1 MFRKMPFILLL
12 IAVLIILLDDLIS
25 LQIYQ
30 TLYAI
35 SLTIKSLI
43 ICVLPFII
51 FGLLFRAAIN
61 LSHNAT
67 RIISLILICVC
78 CSSFLALFLSH
89 FIGEWVYKFNLS
101 IFLPENTKGL
111 DAAWVFEFPKFISND
126 KAMFAGIILG
136 ILTSWNKLS
145 IINKFLIKT
154 SLKLEWLISKF
165 FKFFIYLIPLF
176 VAGFIA
182 KLQYDGVVCML
193 IKDYT
198 LIFVVIVLAE
208 FLYLLLAYFCI
219 NKFKIKQLLI
229 SLKNLLPAAISG
241 FSTMSSAASMP
252 LTIVGAEN
260 NAKFKDLVRSVIPA
274 TVNIHLV
281 GDCFTTPILAYAI
294 LKNYSMAQPFLL
306 DYVNFAFY
314 FIVAKFSVAAIP
326 GGGIIVMLPILES
339 YLGFNADMLSLITAL
354 YILFDPVNTC
364 VNILGNGAFAKMID
378 NVVYYLSKKRPSSWY
393 GFQK

>member
-1 MFRKMPFILLL
+1 MPFILLL
-12 IAVLIILLDDLIS
+12 IAAFIVLLDKFIPIS
-25 LQIYQ
+25 VCQY
-30 TLYAI
+30 LYAI
-35 SLTIKSLI
+35 SLAIKSLI
-43 ICVLPFII
+43 ICLLPFII

-61 LSHNAT
+61 LAHNAT

-78 CSSFLALFLSH
+78 CSSFLALFVSH
-89 FIGEWVYKFNLS
+89 FVGEMVYTFDLS
-101 IFLPENTKGL
+101 IFLPKNTNGL
-111 DAAWVFEFPKFISND
+111 EAAWIFEFPKFVSND

-136 ILTSWNKLS
+136 IVTNWSKLAK
-145 IINKFLIKT
+145 INKIFVQI
-154 SLKLEWLISKF
+154 SIKLERFIFKI

-182 KLQYDGVVCML
+182 KLQHDGVVVML

-198 LIFVVIVLAE
+198 LIFITIVLAQ
-208 FLYLLLAYFCI
+208 FSYLLLAYFFI
-219 NKFKIKQLLI
+219 NKFKAKQLLI
-229 SLKNLLPAAISG
+229 SLKNMLPAAISG

-260 NAKFKDLVRSVIPA
+260 NAKLKDLVRSVIPA

-281 GDCFTTPILAYAI
+281 GDCFTTPILAYAV
-294 LKNYSMAQPFLL
+294 LKNYSMAEPSLL
-306 DYVNFAFY
+306 AYVIFAFY
-314 FIVAKFSVAAIP
+314 FVVAKFSVAAIP

-339 YLGFNADMLSLITAL
+339 YLGFNSEMMSLITAL

-378 NVVYYLSKKRPSSWY
+378 NLMYYLSKKKAGSWY
-393 GFQK
+393 GSQ

>member
-1 MFRKMPFILLL
+1 MPFILLL
-12 IAVLIILLDDLIS
+12 IAAFIVLLDKFIPIS
-25 LQIYQ
+25 VYQ
-30 TLYAI
+30 YLYAI
-35 SLTIKSLI
+35 SLAIKSLI
-43 ICVLPFII
+43 ICLLPFII

-61 LSHNAT
+61 LAHNAT

-78 CSSFLALFLSH
+78 CSSFLALFVSH
-89 FIGEWVYKFNLS
+89 FVGEMVYKFDLS
-101 IFLPENTKGL
+101 IFLPKNTNGL
-111 DAAWVFEFPKFISND
+111 EAAWIFEFPKFVSND

-136 ILTSWNKLS
+136 IVTNWSKLAK
-145 IINKFLIKT
+145 INKIFVQI
-154 SLKLEWLISKF
+154 SIKLERFIFKI

-182 KLQYDGVVCML
+182 KLQHDGVVVML

-198 LIFVVIVLAE
+198 LIFITIVLAQ
-208 FLYLLLAYFCI
+208 FSYLLLAYFFI
-219 NKFKIKQLLI
+219 NKFKAKQLLI
-229 SLKNLLPAAISG
+229 SLKNMLPAAISG

-260 NAKFKDLVRSVIPA
+260 NAKLKDLVRSVIPA

-281 GDCFTTPILAYAI
+281 GDCFTTPILAYAV
-294 LKNYSMAQPFLL
+294 LKNYSMAEPSLL
-306 DYVNFAFY
+306 AYVIFAFY
-314 FIVAKFSVAAIP
+314 FVVAKFSVAAIP

-339 YLGFNADMLSLITAL
+339 YLGFNSEMMSLITAL

-378 NVVYYLSKKRPSSWY
+378 NLMYYLSKKKAGSWY
-393 GFQK
+393 GSQ